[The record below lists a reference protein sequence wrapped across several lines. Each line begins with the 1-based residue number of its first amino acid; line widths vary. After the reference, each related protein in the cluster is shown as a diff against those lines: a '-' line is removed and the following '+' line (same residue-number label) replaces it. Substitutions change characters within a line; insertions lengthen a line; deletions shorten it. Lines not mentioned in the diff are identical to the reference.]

1 MIGRYDCTRISGLL
15 KDANGIG
22 PKWAIRTSAPIRLH
36 ELYGSALHRGFL
48 TSVRPVRHLAA
59 CSAIVD
65 GGVPRVSRGCGDG
78 ALRCLRCQVRV
89 IGLVVAGDRPG
100 NACRLVGQRDDC
112 DIDVLAFSQLPD
124 PVAEVILPAFAP
136 SECRASPM
144 N

>member
-48 TSVRPVRHLAA
+48 TSVRPIRHLAA

-65 GGVPRVSRGCGDG
+65 SGMSHPSGECK
-78 ALRCLRCQVRV
+78 
-89 IGLVVAGDRPG
+89 VVTEHYAAFD
-100 NACRLVGQRDDC
+100 ARLG
-112 DIDVLAFSQLPD
+112 S
-124 PVAEVILPAFAP
+124 
-136 SECRASPM
+136 
-144 N
+144 